1 MAEPQKDDQYE
12 AFLND
17 FEGNFEHIVP
27 NDKAGEYNPSYYD
40 EPVYEDKFE
49 AYVEEWVSQT
59 FDRYL

>member
-49 AYVEEWVSQT
+49 TYAEE
-59 FDRYL
+59 